1 MNMTYRIVF
10 VCRGNACR
18 SPFAECV
25 MEKLLAD
32 AGIENIEV
40 SSVGTLDWGKNPRD
54 ATMVD
59 VAKELGYELTGVT
72 TAMTRQRLMAADLI
86 IIFDELHREAVMKV
100 LDYGNWDRIVL
111 FNRIALD
118 TDDNVQDPFYQS
130 ADVYRRVAKQIENGC
145 RKLTEKWKINPP
157 APEY

>member
-1 MNMTYRIVF
+1 MNMIYKIVF

-25 MEKLLAD
+25 MKKLLDD

-54 ATMVD
+54 AAMVD

-72 TAMTRQRLMAADLI
+72 TAITRQRLMTADLI

-100 LDYGNWDRIVL
+100 LDYGNWNRIVL
-111 FNRIALD
+111 FNRIAFD

-130 ADVYRRVAKQIENGC
+130 AYVYRRVAKQIENGC
-145 RKLTEKWKINPP
+145 RKLVEKWKINPP
-157 APEY
+157 ASEY

>member
-1 MNMTYRIVF
+1 MNMTYKIVF

-25 MEKLLAD
+25 MKKLLAD
-32 AGIENIEV
+32 AGIDNIEV
-40 SSVGTLDWGKNPRD
+40 FSVGTLDWGKNPRD
-54 ATMVD
+54 AAMVD

-72 TAMTRQRLMAADLI
+72 TAMIRQRLIAADLI

-130 ADVYRRVAKQIENGC
+130 ADVYRCVANQIENGC
-145 RKLTEKWKINPP
+145 RKLVEKWKISPP